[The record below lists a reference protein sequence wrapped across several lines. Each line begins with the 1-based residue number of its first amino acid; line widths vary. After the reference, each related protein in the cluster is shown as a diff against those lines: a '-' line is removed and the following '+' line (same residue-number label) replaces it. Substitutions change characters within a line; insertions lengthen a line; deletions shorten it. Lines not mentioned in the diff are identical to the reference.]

1 MLFGTSF
8 WALQNSL
15 LGNTQINLVFLSLIR
30 TFARKFDTIM
40 KKYAIMALAVLSMAA
55 CSDKKFH
62 VEGTVDNAKDQVLY
76 FEHVDISDIT
86 VLDSVKLDADG
97 AFAFS
102 GDSPEAPE
110 FYRLRISDQIINV
123 AIDSAETVSVTAHYP
138 QMATDY
144 EVSGSEN
151 NQKIKELTLKQI
163 DLQERAIA
171 LERSGRLTA
180 TEFRDSLMRMVASYK
195 EVVKSDY
202 IFKEPNKSYAY
213 FALFQTLG
221 PWLIFDPKNSADD
234 SKVFAA
240 VATSWDTFHPGA
252 LRGENLHNIAIEGL
266 KNARIMEAKRQAQ
279 VLDNSKVVESG
290 VIEVALADNKGQM
303 RRLTD
308 MKGKVVLLDFHVFAL
323 EDSPKRILSLREYYN
338 KYHSQGLEIFQVSLD
353 GDEHFWKQMTAAL
366 PWISVRDADGVN
378 SQLLIQYNVQT
389 LPEFF
394 LIDRQNNLV
403 KRSSQMKDLD
413 AEIKKLL

>member
-1 MLFGTSF
+1 MTC
-8 WALQNSL
+8 A
-15 LGNTQINLVFLSLIR
+15 V
-30 TFARKFDTIM
+30 A
-40 KKYAIMALAVLSMAA
+40 AVLSA
-55 CSDKKFH
+55 CGGKKFH
-62 VEGTVDNAKDQVLY
+62 VEGEVAGAKDSVLY
-76 FEHVDISDIT
+76 FENVGLNGIEEIGT
-86 VLDSVKLDADG
+86 VTLGEDG
-97 AFAFS
+97 KFEFS
-102 GDSPEAPE
+102 GEAPEAPE

-123 AIDSAETVSVTAHYP
+123 AIDSTETISVKARYP

-144 EVSGSEN
+144 EISGSEN
-151 NQKIKELTLKQI
+151 NLKIKELALKQI

-195 EVVKSDY
+195 EVVKNDY

-221 PWLIFDPKNSADD
+221 PWLIFDPKNNADD

-266 KNARIMEAKRQAQ
+266 KNARIMEAKYQAQ
-279 VLDNSKVVESG
+279 VLDDSKVVESG
-290 VIEVALADNKGQM
+290 VIEVALADNKGQL

-353 GDEHFWKQMTAAL
+353 GDEHFWKQMTDAL